1 MFFRKCILP
10 LTAIMILIAISASA
24 QTTTTSATRSFDFPP
39 VGLASSETMQIN
51 VANSATASSGGT
63 AASCTGTISF
73 TTSGGTVVG
82 TAASF
87 TVASGE
93 ISSATLPFT
102 KTSATGNRVEIVGVV
117 SLTTAS
123 GTPCALQTSLETFD
137 TDSGDTHV
145 YLAGFGG
152 PGGPGFGVSGPGG
165 PGH

>member
-1 MFFRKCILP
+1 MFFRKCMLP
-10 LTAIMILIAISASA
+10 LTAILIAFSASA
-24 QTTTTSATRSFDFPP
+24 QTTSTTSATRSFDFPP

-51 VANSATASSGGT
+51 VVNSAAASSSGT

-73 TTSGGTVVG
+73 TTSGGTVIG

-87 TVASGE
+87 TVSSGE

-102 KTSATGNRVEIVGVV
+102 KTSATGTRVEIVGVISV
-117 SLTTAS
+117 TATS
-123 GTPCALQTSLETFD
+123 GTPCALRTSLETFD

-152 PGGPGFGVSGPGG
+152 PGGPGGGPGGPGG

>member
-1 MFFRKCILP
+1 MFFRKCMLP
-10 LTAIMILIAISASA
+10 LTAILITFSASA

-51 VANSATASSGGT
+51 VANSATASSSGA

-73 TTSGGTVVG
+73 TTSGGTAIG

-87 TVASGE
+87 TVTSGE
-93 ISSATLPFT
+93 IYSATLPFT
-102 KTSATGNRVEIVGVV
+102 KTSATGIRVEIVGVISV
-117 SLTTAS
+117 TTTS
-123 GTPCALQTSLETFD
+123 GTPCALRTSLETFD

-152 PGGPGFGVSGPGG
+152 PGGPGGGPGGPGG